1 MVEVVRADAER
12 RRAELDAELASL
24 IRDAEADDVRSF
36 NAAITAGWT
45 PAELRRI
52 GLEEPQKTQRVRKR
66 AKASARRAATQQVP
80 VADDSVPAV
89 ESGDQGVNDH
99 E

>member
-1 MVEVVRADAER
+1 MVEEVRADAER
-12 RRAELDAELASL
+12 RRAELEAELASL

-52 GLEEPQKTQRVRKR
+52 GLEEPQKAQRVRKR
-66 AKASARRAATQQVP
+66 AKATARRAAPQPGPAV
-80 VADDSVPAV
+80 DDSAAAV
-89 ESGDQGVNDH
+89 ESSDQGMNGH